1 MGADEIF
8 DLVDES
14 GRITGRA
21 TRGQVHG
28 NPELIHRSVHI
39 HVFDSSGRLYLQKRG
54 SNKDVQPGKWD
65 TSVGGHVDTGETPDS
80 AAVRET
86 AEELGIRGAELTFL
100 YSYIWRCPVETELVS
115 TFGTLW
121 DGAIKILK
129 SELDDGRFWEP
140 AEITAELGSGKFTPN
155 FEEEFGR
162 LVKVTPIHT
171 NFDIN

>member
-1 MGADEIF
+1 MGTDEIF
-8 DLVDES
+8 DTVDES
-14 GRITGRA
+14 GRVTGQA

-54 SNKDVQPGKWD
+54 LNKDVQPGRWD

-86 AEELGIRGAELTFL
+86 HEELGIEGAILKFL
-100 YSYIWRCPVETELVS
+100 YSYIWRTEIETELVS
-115 TFGTLW
+115 TYGTLW
-121 DGAIKILK
+121 DGAIKILA

-140 AEITAELGSGKFTPN
+140 AEIESKLGSGKFTPN
-155 FEEEFGR
+155 FEEEFSR
-162 LVKVTPIHT
+162 LKEHMELPG
-171 NFDIN
+171 